1 MIVNGSALAIAGM
14 TASAIDVHKI
24 AGKQVFNLMTCS
36 VEG

>member
-1 MIVNGSALAIAGM
+1 VNGSAPAIAGM

-24 AGKQVFNLMTCS
+24 AGNKLFTLMMRS